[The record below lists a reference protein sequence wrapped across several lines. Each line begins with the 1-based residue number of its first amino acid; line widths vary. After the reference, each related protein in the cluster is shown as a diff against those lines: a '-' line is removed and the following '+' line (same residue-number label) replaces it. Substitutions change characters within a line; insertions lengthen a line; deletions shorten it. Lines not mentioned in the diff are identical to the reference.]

1 MAELHPVFMSEFH
14 YEMMKVLKLQIN
26 LKRLFFGGFF
36 LVFLLLFFFS
46 LSFHFVQTKNEYF
59 INISFVRN
67 YTTLTMLSHQKQ
79 ICDIILPFIQMV
91 VLFVCLVFPL
101 ILEFFLF
108 RQQSVLM
115 LLVLCFLQSC
125 VYIYIFI
132 NSLFKVFFSLFI
144 LLHYMRLFSKC
155 FFF

>member
-26 LKRLFFGGFF
+26 LKRSFLGVFFF
-36 LVFLLLFFFS
+36 LS
-46 LSFHFVQTKNEYF
+46 LSFHFVQTTNEYF
-59 INISFVRN
+59 INISFVWN
-67 YTTLTMLSHQKQ
+67 YTTFTMLSHQKQ
-79 ICDIILPFIQMV
+79 ICDIILLFISMV
-91 VLFVCLVFPL
+91 VLFVCLVFSL
-101 ILEFFLF
+101 ILQFFLF

-132 NSLFKVFFSLFI
+132 NSLFKVFF
-144 LLHYMRLFSKC
+144 
-155 FFF
+155 